1 MSIFVDNLSF
11 QDTKAR
17 KEKSFLIVLE
27 FKISSFSNFLKN
39 ISEKLFNQSFYAGN
53 EKMMKKMNCN

>member
-1 MSIFVDNLSF
+1 MSILVDNLSF

-39 ISEKLFNQSFYAGN
+39 ISEKLFNQNLSKAGN
-53 EKMMKKMNCN
+53 EKMM

>member
-1 MSIFVDNLSF
+1 MSILVDNLSF

-53 EKMMKKMNCN
+53 EKMM